1 LDYQQTIKEPVVFS
15 GVGLMSGVQSTL
27 TFQPAPVD
35 QGIVFVRVD
44 LLQKPQVKASIAN
57 HVSDIPHCTGVRDG
71 DAVVHTIE
79 HLLSACCG
87 LHIDNLT
94 IEINA
99 EEAPAAD
106 GSALPFVQLLNQAG
120 IVKQNAQRKYCQIP
134 EAISVS
140 EGDKQLIA
148 LPDEQFRINFVYD
161 YPGLLT
167 QTCTFT
173 IDETTY
179 TEEIAAARTFCFE
192 HEVESL
198 RALGIGK
205 GANDENVVIIGKDGA
220 MDGELRYQ
228 DEMVRHKMLDLIGDL
243 YLSGCIPRANITA
256 IRSGHALNAKLVSAI
271 CEKVTEQTCMP
282 PMPPIEATEIYK
294 VLEHRYPFQLVDRVI
309 ELEEGKRCVGI
320 KNLTINE
327 LFFQGHF
334 PNMPVMPA
342 VLQLEAMAQLGGYL
356 LKRQPTLRHKL
367 GVFAGVDKAKF
378 RKPARPGDQLRMEV
392 EVLKSR
398 DKIAKVKG
406 IATVDGERT
415 AEAELTFFWSGWG
428 T

>member
-1 LDYQQTIKEPVVFS
+1 LDYQQTIKEPVSFS
-15 GVGLMSGVQSTL
+15 GIGLMSGVQSTL
-27 TFQPAPVD
+27 TFKPATVD

-44 LLQKPQVKASIAN
+44 LPQKPQVKASIAN
-57 HVSDIPHCTGVRDG
+57 YVSDIPHCTGVRNG
-71 DAVVHTIE
+71 DAVVYTIE
-79 HLLSACCG
+79 HLLSTLCG
-87 LHIDNLT
+87 LGIDNLT
-94 IEINA
+94 IEIDA
-99 EEAPAAD
+99 EEVPAAD
-106 GSALPFVQLLNQAG
+106 GSALPFVEVLNQAG
-120 IVKQNAQRKYCQIP
+120 IVKQDAKRKYCQIP

-140 EGDKQLIA
+140 EGDKQIIV
-148 LPDEQFRINFVYD
+148 LPDEQLRINFVYD
-161 YPGLLT
+161 YPDLLT
-167 QTCTFT
+167 QMSSFT
-173 IDETTY
+173 IDDTTY
-179 TEEIAAARTFCFE
+179 TKDIASARTFCFE

-205 GANDENVVIIGKDGA
+205 GANDENVVVIGKDGVRN
-220 MDGELRYQ
+220 DELRYQ
-228 DEMVRHKMLDLIGDL
+228 DEMARHKILDLIGDL
-243 YLSGCIPRANITA
+243 YLLSCIPRASITA

-271 CEKVTEQTCMP
+271 REKVAETCMP
-282 PMPPIEATEIYK
+282 LTPPIEATEIYK
-294 VLEHRYPFQLVDRVI
+294 VLEHRYPFQLIDRII

-356 LKRQPTLRHKL
+356 LKRQPALRHKL
-367 GVFAGVDKAKF
+367 GVFTGIDKAKF
-378 RKPARPGDQLRMEV
+378 RKPVRPGDQLRMEV

-398 DKIAKVKG
+398 DKIARIKG
-406 IATVDGERT
+406 VATVDGEKT